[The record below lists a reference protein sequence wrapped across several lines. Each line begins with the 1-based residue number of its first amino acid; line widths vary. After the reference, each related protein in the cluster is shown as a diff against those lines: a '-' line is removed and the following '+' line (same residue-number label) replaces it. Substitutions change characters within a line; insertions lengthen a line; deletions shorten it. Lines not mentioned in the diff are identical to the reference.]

1 MKFVV
6 LLILFIASS
15 ASYAG
20 TLTIV
25 PDSTSSMGRE
35 QQRKEAQAQRSFD
48 RQKRVDAGLEYPAP
62 RVIIVQ
68 PPPRPAQLNCYSYGS
83 RGQYTQCQQ
92 N

>member
-6 LLILFIASS
+6 LLTLILASS
-15 ASYAG
+15 ASFAG

-35 QQRKEAQAQRSFD
+35 QTRRELAAKAQAE
-48 RQKRVDAGLEYPAP
+48 RQARIAAGLEQPAP

-83 RGQYTQCQQ
+83 RGQFTNCQQ
-92 N
+92 Y